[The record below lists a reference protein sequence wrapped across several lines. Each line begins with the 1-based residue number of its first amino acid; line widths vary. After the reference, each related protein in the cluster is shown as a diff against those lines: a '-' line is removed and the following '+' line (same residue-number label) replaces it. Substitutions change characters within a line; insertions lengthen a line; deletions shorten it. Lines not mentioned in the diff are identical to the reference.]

1 MRPGPG
7 AAWGLL
13 GGCWGGGPAADV
25 AGPGMGDS
33 LFFLSQ
39 APGKILS
46 APSFYRFTLSGI
58 AYRMRQL

>member
-33 LFFLSQ
+33 LFFFFPRPQ
-39 APGKILS
+39 VK
-46 APSFYRFTLSGI
+46 F
-58 AYRMRQL
+58 